1 MKSGYVAITG
11 KPNVGKS
18 TFLNALLNRK
28 VAIVSPKPQT
38 TRNQIRAIYKNK
50 NTEIAF
56 IDTPGWHEPN
66 NKLDMYLNSQIK
78 ASYKQSEVTLL
89 LIDLTRKIDEEDLK
103 VIHILKEY
111 KVQNVIVL
119 LTKFDLSSER
129 VVNEYQ
135 IQLNKLLNIKDF
147 VNVSSK
153 KLINL
158 DKTIEVIAKYLK
170 DDSTSLEVT
179 DNDNFIIAEA
189 IREQVIYNTKQ
200 ELPYATGVI
209 IELNVYDEKT
219 KTMNINATIVVEKE
233 SQKPIIIGR
242 GGSMIKKIGANAR
255 KELLSVFDTKI
266 NLKLFVKVQKEWRN
280 NEKFL
285 SDIGYGKK

>member
-1 MKSGYVAITG
+1 
-11 KPNVGKS
+11 
-18 TFLNALLNRK
+18 
-28 VAIVSPKPQT
+28 
-38 TRNQIRAIYKNK
+38 
-50 NTEIAF
+50 
-56 IDTPGWHEPN
+56 
-66 NKLDMYLNSQIK
+66 MYLNSQIK

-266 NLKLFVKVQKEWRN
+266 NLKLFVKVQKE
-280 NEKFL
+280 
-285 SDIGYGKK
+285 